1 MANFMDYLKNASN
14 EMANIARQQQADQAR
29 AQLEAVRQAQREEA
43 ERQRAER
50 EAEAARKRAEEEAK
64 VRKAQAEADAKRA
77 DAEAKAMKNIKDKFS
92 TAKNWLTSEDY
103 DKNLGGFASD
113 VAKEAGTGINNALK
127 NLTVDAPAVA
137 LDAASTNL
145 QNNLQRQYVGAID
158 EFGQA
163 QYDEVMNPDYTPVKN
178 TNYGDIFRN
187 NPLADLYGAID
198 ESLAND
204 LRGTRV
210 GGFTEGVTQQIP
222 NAIAGN
228 IAGPMASLGLMGTEV
243 FGSSGQQAL
252 DQGATPGRAAL
263 YGLANA
269 GVELGTEAINPGIPG
284 VNMDAGLMPLVGEG
298 LEELIGGIA
307 DPYTEIA
314 LGNKNIVDATQE
326 AFSKENLKS
335 ALEQG
340 ISGALSAGVM
350 NAGQMMLTNPQ
361 GVADRV
367 TGNNDYKRAINDI
380 NSQLEIAEQA
390 VALNPNDVDAQMQ
403 RDNLLASRTMAQRM
417 FATPENL
424 NSDDSVT
431 RNAARQANMDI
442 IEATARTSGANLSPS
457 EVRNIASIANKVGA
471 RVEFTSEPINGTDGF
486 QDANGVLQINANAKD
501 PVMTIF
507 AHELTHATQGSRQY
521 QQLHDTLVDMA
532 KSGEISVDK
541 LDGLAS
547 NPNLTEQQKYDETV
561 ATLAQEVFGNSDAI
575 QNLANRNG
583 SLIDRAIQTAKDF
596 MSGNNSVTKAERA
609 MQRAIKNADTRNLT
623 SSNAYTRGE
632 FPFADAVGETINVKD
647 IGEHRSKLPY
657 AVQEMA
663 NKLLKTN
670 GSEEAVA
677 KVLKKN
683 GSQTPNYPD
692 SAEYK
697 RLMPQ
702 ITEFIQSAKSRGV
715 DSIKYENGQFVEV
728 VNEKKPSKKKAEPVA
743 TEKTAE
749 QKEAEKK
756 ARIEKFLKEQEALEK
771 RRTSKETKP
780 AFDFDAA
787 VAKAKEE
794 NKFKDLGEA
803 HTSTDIDASLS
814 KEAQKSLE
822 KEQREIK
829 KEEEA
834 KQREE
839 KAEKEAEE
847 KAERKGQRAD
857 INMLKSQFQYIYGL
871 NNNGKEYKKHDVYA
885 SNVMDKINKQLE
897 KAGMTYEELQERM
910 MREAMGI
917 KTAEVDANDPWTE
930 QLENA
935 KEELRFLKEK
945 YNADILDEEINEYTD
960 IDDAL
965 DDLEFF
971 KDDTGASEL
980 SPDEYDRLLEEYKN
994 AKSPSTTSANEEPVL
1009 AEEQKE
1015 TKIPDEQETYDSLM
1029 ASKKP
1034 KRFDNTNAG
1043 ITEDSD
1049 KNKPL
1054 SWLFN
1059 VPLDAK
1065 KLPTEMFRAKWANE
1079 DTVSGV
1085 RDYRTG
1091 HSPLR
1096 AKQVIKA
1103 ETPTE
1108 IANKTNEWFNTA
1120 PRERS
1125 ALRFAYNGTMTRK
1138 RNVFESF
1145 QNVLYDYANR
1155 IVEDKTGAN
1164 FADLSRA
1171 VAEWNDT
1178 HPKAQIQIGEED
1190 DGIYIDDEKF
1200 YYKNNEPTVEEI
1212 PTPAAEEE
1220 NKRTPRE
1227 ILQDW
1232 AEHKQE
1238 FTPEE
1243 AVERLVGAGEEYA
1256 LKELTDMGI
1265 DIDDAE
1271 TLYKE
1276 LKEAQNPTVI
1286 EQNGEG
1292 ELREELAP
1300 PSQAEEPAAT
1310 SETSTELEEAE
1321 PISVNDYVT
1330 DGDSIAEVID
1340 MEDGQLTLRYEN
1352 GVTETVDD
1360 NGLWNK
1366 TETPTQAETQQIKEP
1381 QQSESKANV
1390 YKVGD
1395 KVSVNGNSGQVTA
1408 VYSNGAVFVKFDKT
1422 DVNGLIV
1429 QPNDFDTVFNSKAT
1443 SPVQEKPVEPE
1454 PPVADKP
1461 STEPSPV
1468 KAKPA
1473 KETEEVVEESKSEAT
1488 ENWSTVKDIKKGT
1501 TVYRDGVPYRF
1512 DGWGK
1517 DELGKTGYR
1526 FTDEYGR
1533 TTVYSSKAANEL
1545 LKNGELQ
1552 ARPLISRDDSRI
1564 QEIAD
1569 KYGIKDTNAVYRGLN
1584 EIARTGTSQELW
1596 NSFNGGS
1603 YEEHLKAMNDI
1614 ANKIGVPDN
1623 EFSKIIS
1630 QNAKP
1635 KTKPAVEKTKDGE
1648 VKVNET
1654 ELKQTEKGLSSDD
1667 PKVKDAAKETL
1678 KKDVESLT
1686 DGSEAGKRVASA
1698 SVDEFGDAIDKIRDR
1713 KEELRKTN
1721 ETQTNK
1727 YNTSDKTKSIQKEQ
1741 KKSGAKEESH
1751 EFVSDVDA
1759 ETTAEE
1765 YYQKF
1770 GHEGIYESYKN
1781 RKNSRNKLVSM
1792 YDISVVATWIDHNND
1807 IRNQYMK
1814 ENGITRK
1821 GERTYLDKDGNR
1833 LKKDSDQYARL
1844 QVIDQQ
1850 ELDMANKLSELSSHA
1865 GSALHIVQSVLKN
1878 ISPTTK
1884 RNMFNIEI
1892 DKLNR
1897 RIEKMFKKQLEKGTV
1912 KLIDHLSDEEWDAY
1926 YNAETDQARKAAMDA
1941 IEKRVGQSIPATWGD
1956 RLRAIRYLNMLF
1968 NPATHIRNFGGN
1980 LMTQQLTDMKN
1991 ANAYVLDKL
2000 AKPVLDHIA
2009 KKGGQE
2015 YVSSYHDAN
2024 GKAVTVS
2031 SKADRGLLDYWDNYR
2046 QTQIEGVYDAER
2058 KYSNGAGSSFNMYRN
2073 YFHKEG
2079 SKWNIPGR
2087 ILDRLVKGNSN
2098 LLEGADKFFSNPRF
2112 RKEAARI
2119 TKAEG
2124 WELKDGKLVK
2134 DGKEISD
2141 TTLMRISDRA
2151 MKEAME
2157 TTYHDIN
2164 EFAKAINDMANYN
2177 VASDIV
2183 VGGTVPFTTTPFNIA
2198 RRTYEYSP
2206 VGLLINTISGYG
2218 KVCNGEM
2225 SANTYL
2231 NNIAKGLT
2239 GTQIAALGWF
2249 LAKMGLL
2256 VGHKKE
2262 EWQEQAYKEDVGLEQ
2277 DYSLVIPKQFRLGK
2291 NNQNQEDIEGFY
2303 SIDWGGPLTS
2313 AMLLGAQAYEELDN
2327 KAEKE
2332 YGTGIDAFVNKADHY
2347 SSIASGI
2354 LSPLVETTSLSSF
2367 QGALDNYYYDKKNGG
2382 DGFGGMAKGI
2392 ATNYLG
2398 QFTPTLGGK
2407 INNTI
2412 DPIKRSS
2419 YSNNSLGSFWRQ
2431 QVKKIPFADE
2441 AYALAHDGEHYLEPS
2456 INVKGEEERQEGK
2469 TLASRAALNFMSPG
2483 NWTSNKA
2490 TETDYELLRLYEDTM
2505 DADILPTSIKKV
2517 KGEELTPKA
2526 RTTVNKDYGKA
2537 YADETKSYL
2546 SSQAYKNSDNKHRT
2560 TLLEKVQ
2567 KHNKLNAEVNYYN
2580 EAGLDGDS
2588 LLEQKDISANFLKD
2602 RGMDN
2607 WRAYETFSITND
2619 LDKEGDSIK
2628 NSGALRKRVVY
2639 QNQGVWDDIVADIKA
2654 HEKDSNYPYNAYGLN
2669 KTVVGWNSDETV
2681 KEWNDLLNI
2690 SNSGEINLLDGD
2702 APKGSGKTNNDL
2714 STGTGSAT
2722 GGRRSSGRSGR
2733 TSSTAKD
2740 ADFELFEKILK
2751 GEIKATK
2758 SAVST
2763 IAKSLK
2769 SLDAKTYDEIMNK
2782 HKKMMNELELYGM

>member
-29 AQLEAVRQAQREEA
+29 AQLEAVRQAQIEEA
-43 ERQRAER
+43 KRQRAER
-50 EAEAARKRAEEEAK
+50 EAEIARKQAEEEAK

-77 DAEAKAMKNIKDKFS
+77 EAEAKAMKNIKDKFS

-103 DKNLGGFASD
+103 NKSVPG
-113 VAKEAGTGINNALK
+113 VAADIAKQVGTGVNNAAK
-127 NLTVDAPAVA
+127 YITVDAPAVA
-137 LDAASTNL
+137 TDALTTNL
-145 QNNLQRQYVGAID
+145 QNNLQRNYVGAID

-163 QYDEVMNPDYTPVKN
+163 QYDEVMNPNYTPVKN

-187 NPLADLYGAID
+187 SALNDIYGNID
-198 ESLAND
+198 EALDND
-204 LRGTRV
+204 LRGTRI
-210 GGFTEGVTQQIP
+210 GEFTEGVAQQIP
-222 NAIAGN
+222 SALAGN
-228 IAGPMASLGLMGTEV
+228 FIAPGASLGLMGV
-243 FGSSGQQAL
+243 SAFGSSGQQAL
-252 DQGATPGRAAL
+252 DQGADPSRAAL

-269 GVELGTEAINPGIPG
+269 AVELGTENISDGIPG
-284 VNMDAGLMPLVGEG
+284 VNMKGGIMPLLGEG
-298 LEELIGGIA
+298 LEEFAGGVI

-326 AFSKENLKS
+326 ALSKENLKS

-340 ISGALSAGVM
+340 VSGALSAGVM

-403 RDNLLASRTMAQRM
+403 RDNLLASRTMAQRT

-442 IEATARTSGANLSPS
+442 IEDTARTSGAKLSPS

-623 SSNAYTRGE
+623 SSNAYTRGD
-632 FPFADAVGETINVKD
+632 FPFADAVGETINVKN
-647 IGEHRSKLPY
+647 IGEHQSKLPY

-702 ITEFIQSAKSRGV
+702 ITEFIQSAKGRGV

-728 VNEKKPSKKKAEPVA
+728 LKEKKSSKNKTEPV

-749 QKEAEKK
+749 QKDAEKK

-771 RRTSKETKP
+771 ARTSKETKP
-780 AFDFDAA
+780 AFNFDAA
-787 VAKAKEE
+787 VAKAKEQG
-794 NKFKDLGEA
+794 KYKDLGEA
-803 HTSTDIDASLS
+803 NTVFDVDTSLS

-834 KQREE
+834 KKKEE
-839 KAEKEAEE
+839 KVQKEAAE

-857 INMLKSQFQYIYGL
+857 VKMLKSQFQYIYGL
-871 NNNGKEYKKHDVYA
+871 NNNGNTYNKHDLTA
-885 SNVMDKINKQLE
+885 TTVMDKINEQLE

-910 MREAMGI
+910 MREAMGS
-917 KTAEVDANDPWTE
+917 KVAEVDANDPWAE

-945 YNADILDEEINEYTD
+945 YNADILDEEINEFTD
-960 IDDAL
+960 IDDAI
-965 DDLEFF
+965 DEIEFLRE
-971 KDDTGASEL
+971 DSGADEL
-980 SPDEYDRLLEEYKN
+980 SPEEYDKLFEEYKN
-994 AKSPSTTSANEEPVL
+994 AKFPNRASANEETAVPTEEPVS

-1015 TKIPDEQETYDSLM
+1015 TKIPDEQNLYDTLISPGVQETLRMSLGGPRQDTRSISDS
-1029 ASKKP
+1029 
-1034 KRFDNTNAG
+1034 DNAALQAAYNQIVDNVNAGDLYPTNAPLEAIYG
-1043 ITEDSD
+1043 QDAVRDSIFGPRNMSIEDPAVQQALMNTLPSAKETVTPEAAEPATET
-1049 KNKPL
+1049 
-1054 SWLFN
+1054 
-1059 VPLDAK
+1059 VA
-1065 KLPTEMFRAKWANE
+1065 PTE
-1079 DTVSGV
+1079 S
-1085 RDYRTG
+1085 
-1091 HSPLR
+1091 
-1096 AKQVIKA
+1096 
-1103 ETPTE
+1103 
-1108 IANKTNEWFNTA
+1108 
-1120 PRERS
+1120 
-1125 ALRFAYNGTMTRK
+1125 
-1138 RNVFESF
+1138 
-1145 QNVLYDYANR
+1145 
-1155 IVEDKTGAN
+1155 
-1164 FADLSRA
+1164 
-1171 VAEWNDT
+1171 
-1178 HPKAQIQIGEED
+1178 
-1190 DGIYIDDEKF
+1190 
-1200 YYKNNEPTVEEI
+1200 VEE
-1212 PTPAAEEE
+1212 
-1220 NKRTPRE
+1220 
-1227 ILQDW
+1227 
-1232 AEHKQE
+1232 
-1238 FTPEE
+1238 
-1243 AVERLVGAGEEYA
+1243 
-1256 LKELTDMGI
+1256 
-1265 DIDDAE
+1265 
-1271 TLYKE
+1271 
-1276 LKEAQNPTVI
+1276 
-1286 EQNGEG
+1286 
-1292 ELREELAP
+1292 
-1300 PSQAEEPAAT
+1300 S
-1310 SETSTELEEAE
+1310 E

-1360 NGLWNK
+1360 NGLWSK
-1366 TETPTQAETQQIKEP
+1366 TEAPTQAETQQIKEP
-1381 QQSESKANV
+1381 QQSESKANA

-1395 KVSVNGNSGQVTA
+1395 KVSVNGNSGQVAT
-1408 VYSNGAVFVKFDKT
+1408 VYSNGAVFVKFDKS
-1422 DVNGLIV
+1422 DVNGLVV
-1429 QPNDFDTVFNSKAT
+1429 QPEDFDTVINSTAT
-1443 SPVQEKPVEPE
+1443 SPVKKKAKAPKAPT
-1454 PPVADKP
+1454 
-1461 STEPSPV
+1461 STEQSQMV
-1468 KAKPA
+1468 EHFKPNGDSIR
-1473 KETEEVVEESKSEAT
+1473 VVT
-1488 ENWSTVKDIKKGT
+1488 YPN
-1501 TVYRDGVPYRF
+1501 
-1512 DGWGK
+1512 
-1517 DELGKTGYR
+1517 GKTGV
-1526 FTDEYGR
+1526 TQLSAK
-1533 TTVYSSKAANEL
+1533 TASSQDLGMVSEERLNEL
-1545 LKNGELQ
+1545 LKDYNLTQ
-1552 ARPLISRDDSRI
+1552 RP
-1564 QEIAD
+1564 
-1569 KYGIKDTNAVYRGLN
+1569 
-1584 EIARTGTSQELW
+1584 GTTEQ
-1596 NSFNGGS
+1596 
-1603 YEEHLKAMNDI
+1603 K
-1614 ANKIGVPDN
+1614 
-1623 EFSKIIS
+1623 
-1630 QNAKP
+1630 KP
-1635 KTKPAVEKTKDGE
+1635 KPAPVVEKAKDGE

-1654 ELKQTEKGLSSDD
+1654 ELKDVSKDMSSDD
-1667 PKVKDAAKETL
+1667 PNVKEAAKETL
-1678 KKDVESLT
+1678 KKDVEALT
-1686 DGSEAGKRVASA
+1686 DGSEAGKKAASA
-1698 SVDEFGDAIDKIRDR
+1698 SVDEFGDAIDEIRDR

-1770 GHEGIYESYKN
+1770 GHDAIYEGYKN

-1844 QVIDQQ
+1844 QMIDQQ
-1850 ELDMANKLSELSSHA
+1850 ELDMANKLSELSSYA

-1897 RIEKMFKKQLEKGTV
+1897 RIEKMFKKQLKKGTV

-1941 IEKRVGQSIPATWGD
+1941 IEKRVGQAIPATWGD
-1956 RLRAIRYLNMLF
+1956 RRRALRYLNMLF
-1968 NPATHIRNFGGN
+1968 NPATHVRNTGGN
-1980 LMTQQLTDMKN
+1980 GMMQQLTDWKN
-1991 ANAYVLDKL
+1991 TNAYILDKL
-2000 AKPVLDHIA
+2000 GKPMLERMA
-2009 KKGGQE
+2009 KKGGKE

-2031 SKADRGLLDYWDNYR
+2031 STADRGLLDYWDNYR
-2046 QTQIEGVYDAER
+2046 KTQIEGMFDAER
-2058 KYSNGAGSSFNMYRN
+2058 KYSNGAGSSFDKYRN

-2079 SKWNIPGR
+2079 SKANIPGR
-2087 ILDRLVKGNSN
+2087 IADRLVKWNSDW
-2098 LLEGADKFFSNPRF
+2098 LQREDDFFTNPRF

-2141 TTLMRISDRA
+2141 TTLMNISKRA
-2151 MKEAME
+2151 MDEAKE
-2157 TTYHDIN
+2157 TTFHDIN
-2164 EFAKAINDMANYN
+2164 EFAQAINRIGNINA
-2177 VASDIV
+2177 ASDIV
-2183 VGGTVPFTTTPFNIA
+2183 VGGIVPFTTTPFNIA
-2198 RRTYEYSP
+2198 KRVYEYSP
-2206 VGLLINTISGYG
+2206 VGLAINAVTGYN

-2231 NNIAKGLT
+2231 NNLAKGLA
-2239 GTQIAALGWF
+2239 GTQVAALGWF
-2249 LAKMGLL
+2249 LASAGLL

-2277 DYSLVIPKQFRLGK
+2277 DYSLAIPKDFRWGK
-2291 NNQNQEDIEGFY
+2291 NNQNLEDIKAFY
-2303 SIDWGGPLTS
+2303 SIDWGGPATS
-2313 AMLLGAQAYEELDN
+2313 VILLGAQAYEELNN
-2327 KAEKE
+2327 KSEEE
-2332 YGTGIDAFVNKADHY
+2332 YGTGLDALVNKADDY
-2347 SSIASGI
+2347 VNIASGI
-2354 LSPLVETTSLSSF
+2354 LAPVVDATVLSSF

-2382 DGFGGMAKGI
+2382 DGFTGMAKGI
-2392 ATNYLG
+2392 VENYLG

-2412 DPIKRSS
+2412 DPIKRST
-2419 YSNNSLGSFWRQ
+2419 YSDNSLGSFWRQ

-2456 INVKGEEERQEGK
+2456 INVKGEEERQEGE
-2469 TLASRAALNFMSPG
+2469 TLASRALLNLFSPG
-2483 NWTSNKA
+2483 NWTTNKA

-2517 KGEELTPKA
+2517 EGKDLTPKA
-2526 RTTVNKDYGKA
+2526 RTSVNKDYGKA
-2537 YADETKSYL
+2537 YADEAKSYL
-2546 SSQAYKNSDNKHRT
+2546 SSQSYANSDNKHRT
-2560 TLLEKVQ
+2560 GLLKKVQ
-2567 KHNKLNAEVNYYN
+2567 NHNKANAEANYYN

-2588 LLEQKDISANFLKD
+2588 LLGPKDITANFLKE

-2619 LDKEGDSIK
+2619 LDKNGDSIT
-2628 NSGALRKRVVY
+2628 NSGALRKRIVY

-2654 HEKDSNYPYNAYGLN
+2654 HKDESDYAYKTYGLN
-2669 KTVVGWNSDETV
+2669 KTVVGWSEADAMR
-2681 KEWNDLLNI
+2681 EWDDLLNI
-2690 SNSGEINLLDGD
+2690 SNTGELNLLDENT
-2702 APKGSGKTNNDL
+2702 PKGSGKTNKEL
-2714 STGTGSAT
+2714 STGKGT
-2722 GGRRSSGRSGR
+2722 GGKRSSGRSGR

-2758 SAVST
+2758 SAVSK
-2763 IAKSLK
+2763 IATSLK
-2769 SLDAKTYDEIMNK
+2769 SLDAKTYDEIMSK
-2782 HKKMMNELELYGM
+2782 HKQMMNELELYGM

>member
-29 AQLEAVRQAQREEA
+29 AQLEAVRQAQIEEA
-43 ERQRAER
+43 KRQRAER
-50 EAEAARKRAEEEAK
+50 EAEIARKQAEEEAK
-64 VRKAQAEADAKRA
+64 LRKAQAEADAKRA
-77 DAEAKAMKNIKDKFS
+77 EAEAKAMKNIKDKFS

-103 DKNLGGFASD
+103 NKSVPG
-113 VAKEAGTGINNALK
+113 VAADIAKQVGTGVNNAAK
-127 NLTVDAPAVA
+127 YITVDAPAVA
-137 LDAASTNL
+137 TDALTTNL
-145 QNNLQRQYVGAID
+145 QNNLQRNYVGAID

-163 QYDEVMNPDYTPVKN
+163 QYDEVMNPNYTPVKN

-187 NPLADLYGAID
+187 SALNDIYGNID
-198 ESLAND
+198 EALDND
-204 LRGTRV
+204 LRGTRI
-210 GGFTEGVTQQIP
+210 GEFTEGVAQQIP
-222 NAIAGN
+222 SALAGN
-228 IAGPMASLGLMGTEV
+228 FIAPGASLGLIGV
-243 FGSSGQQAL
+243 SSFGSSGQQAL

-269 GVELGTEAINPGIPG
+269 AVELGTENISDGIPG
-284 VNMDAGLMPLVGEG
+284 VNMKGGIMPLLGEG
-298 LEELIGGIA
+298 LEEFAGGVI

-326 AFSKENLKS
+326 ALSKENLKS

-340 ISGALSAGVM
+340 VSGALSAGVM

-367 TGNNDYKRAINDI
+367 TGNNNYKRAINDI

-403 RDNLLASRTMAQRM
+403 RDNLLASRTMAQRT

-442 IEATARTSGANLSPS
+442 IEDTARTSGANLSPS

-583 SLIDRAIQTAKDF
+583 SIVDRAIQTAKDF

-647 IGEHRSKLPY
+647 IGEHKSKLPY

-702 ITEFIQSAKSRGV
+702 ITEFIQSAKGRGV

-728 VNEKKPSKKKAEPVA
+728 LKEKKSSNKKAEPV

-771 RRTSKETKP
+771 ARTSKETKP
-780 AFDFDAA
+780 AFNFDAA
-787 VAKAKEE
+787 VAKAKEQG
-794 NKFKDLGEA
+794 KYKDLGEA
-803 HTSTDIDASLS
+803 NTVFDVDTSLS

-834 KQREE
+834 KKKEE
-839 KAEKEAEE
+839 KVQKEAAE

-857 INMLKSQFQYIYGL
+857 VKMLKSQFQYIYGL
-871 NNNGKEYKKHDVYA
+871 NNNGNTYNKHDLTA
-885 SNVMDKINKQLE
+885 TTVMDKINEQLE

-910 MREAMGI
+910 MREAMGS
-917 KTAEVDANDPWTE
+917 KVAEVDANDPWAE

-945 YNADILDEEINEYTD
+945 YNADILDEEINEHTD
-960 IDDAL
+960 IDEAI
-965 DDLEFF
+965 DDIEFF
-971 KDDTGASEL
+971 KNDTGASEL
-980 SPDEYDRLLEEYKN
+980 SPDEYDRLFEEYKN
-994 AKSPSTTSANEEPVL
+994 AKSPNTTSANEETAVPTEEPVS

-1015 TKIPDEQETYDSLM
+1015 TKIPDEQNLYDTLISPGVQETLRMSLGGPRQDTRTI
-1029 ASKKP
+1029 SDT
-1034 KRFDNTNAG
+1034 DNAALQAAYNQIVDNVNAGDLYPTNAPLEAIYG
-1043 ITEDSD
+1043 QDAVRDSIFGPRNMSVEDPAVQQALMNTLPSANETVTTEATEPTTETVAPMESVEDS
-1049 KNKPL
+1049 
-1054 SWLFN
+1054 
-1059 VPLDAK
+1059 
-1065 KLPTEMFRAKWANE
+1065 
-1079 DTVSGV
+1079 
-1085 RDYRTG
+1085 
-1091 HSPLR
+1091 
-1096 AKQVIKA
+1096 
-1103 ETPTE
+1103 
-1108 IANKTNEWFNTA
+1108 
-1120 PRERS
+1120 
-1125 ALRFAYNGTMTRK
+1125 
-1138 RNVFESF
+1138 
-1145 QNVLYDYANR
+1145 
-1155 IVEDKTGAN
+1155 
-1164 FADLSRA
+1164 
-1171 VAEWNDT
+1171 
-1178 HPKAQIQIGEED
+1178 
-1190 DGIYIDDEKF
+1190 
-1200 YYKNNEPTVEEI
+1200 
-1212 PTPAAEEE
+1212 
-1220 NKRTPRE
+1220 
-1227 ILQDW
+1227 
-1232 AEHKQE
+1232 
-1238 FTPEE
+1238 
-1243 AVERLVGAGEEYA
+1243 
-1256 LKELTDMGI
+1256 
-1265 DIDDAE
+1265 
-1271 TLYKE
+1271 
-1276 LKEAQNPTVI
+1276 
-1286 EQNGEG
+1286 
-1292 ELREELAP
+1292 
-1300 PSQAEEPAAT
+1300 
-1310 SETSTELEEAE
+1310 E

-1366 TETPTQAETQQIKEP
+1366 TEAPKQTETQETPKQVEEQATVEKPESQTPTE
-1381 QQSESKANV
+1381 
-1390 YKVGD
+1390 
-1395 KVSVNGNSGQVTA
+1395 
-1408 VYSNGAVFVKFDKT
+1408 
-1422 DVNGLIV
+1422 
-1429 QPNDFDTVFNSKAT
+1429 
-1443 SPVQEKPVEPE
+1443 QEKPASEEYDEETQKYYEEKLKEV
-1454 PPVADKP
+1454 DKKVDA
-1461 STEPSPV
+1461 EI
-1468 KAKPA
+1468 KKRKRQRKKP
-1473 KETEEVVEESKSEAT
+1473 VVE
-1488 ENWSTVKDIKKGT
+1488 
-1501 TVYRDGVPYRF
+1501 
-1512 DGWGK
+1512 
-1517 DELGKTGYR
+1517 
-1526 FTDEYGR
+1526 
-1533 TTVYSSKAANEL
+1533 KA
-1545 LKNGELQ
+1545 
-1552 ARPLISRDDSRI
+1552 
-1564 QEIAD
+1564 
-1569 KYGIKDTNAVYRGLN
+1569 
-1584 EIARTGTSQELW
+1584 
-1596 NSFNGGS
+1596 
-1603 YEEHLKAMNDI
+1603 
-1614 ANKIGVPDN
+1614 
-1623 EFSKIIS
+1623 
-1630 QNAKP
+1630 
-1635 KTKPAVEKTKDGE
+1635 KDGE

-1654 ELKQTEKGLSSDD
+1654 ELKDVSKDMSSDD
-1667 PKVKDAAKETL
+1667 PNVKEAAKETL
-1678 KKDVESLT
+1678 KKDIEALT
-1686 DGSEAGKRVASA
+1686 DGSEAGKRAASA
-1698 SVDEFGDAIDKIRDR
+1698 SVDEFGDAIDEIRDR

-1770 GHEGIYESYKN
+1770 GHDAIYEGYKN

-1897 RIEKMFKKQLEKGTV
+1897 RIEKMFKKQIEKGTV

-2000 AKPVLDHIA
+2000 AKPVLNHIA

-2031 SKADRGLLDYWDNYR
+2031 STADRGLLDYWDNYR

-2058 KYSNGAGSSFNMYRN
+2058 KYSNGAGSSFDKYRN

-2087 ILDRLVKGNSN
+2087 ILDRLAKGNSN

-2164 EFAKAINDMANYN
+2164 EFAKAINNMANYN

-2291 NNQNQEDIEGFY
+2291 NNQKPKDIEGFY

-2382 DGFGGMAKGI
+2382 DGFTGMAKGI

-2407 INNTI
+2407 INNTV

-2483 NWTSNKA
+2483 NLTTNKA

-2526 RTTVNKDYGKA
+2526 RTIVNKDYGKA

-2669 KTVVGWNSDETV
+2669 KTVVKWSDDEAV

-2702 APKGSGKTNNDL
+2702 APKGSGKTNNEL

-2722 GGRRSSGRSGR
+2722 GGRRSSGRSRG

-2758 SAVST
+2758 SAVSK
-2763 IAKSLK
+2763 IATSLK
-2769 SLDAKTYDEIMNK
+2769 SLDAKTYDEIMSK
-2782 HKKMMNELELYGM
+2782 HKQMMNELELYGM

>member
-77 DAEAKAMKNIKDKFS
+77 EAEAKAMKNIKDKAS
-92 TAKNWLTSEDY
+92 TVKNWLTSEDY
-103 DKNLGGFASD
+103 SKSVGG
-113 VAKEAGTGINNALK
+113 VAADIAKQVGTGINNAAK
-127 NLTVDAPAVA
+127 GITVDAPAV
-137 LDAASTNL
+137 LTDVLSTNL
-145 QNNLQRQYVGAID
+145 KNNLQRNYVGAID

-163 QYDEVMNPDYTPVKN
+163 QYDEVMNPNYTPVKN

-198 ESLAND
+198 ESLGND
-204 LRGTRV
+204 LRGTRL
-210 GGFTEGVTQQIP
+210 GGFTEGVAQQIP

-228 IAGPMASLGLMGTEV
+228 IAGPAASLGLMGVNV
-243 FGSSGQQAL
+243 FGSSGQEAL
-252 DQGATPGRAAL
+252 DQGYNPNQAAM

-269 GVELGTEAINPGIPG
+269 AVELGTEAVNPGIPG

-298 LEELIGGIA
+298 LEEFIGGMA

-340 ISGALSAGVM
+340 VSGALSAGVM

-403 RDNLLASRTMAQRM
+403 RDNLLASRTMAQRT

-583 SLIDRAIQTAKDF
+583 SIVDRAIQTAKDF

-647 IGEHRSKLPY
+647 IGEHQSKLPY

-702 ITEFIQSAKSRGV
+702 ITEFIQSAKGRGV

-728 VNEKKPSKKKAEPVA
+728 LKEKKSSNKKAEPV

-749 QKEAEKK
+749 QKDAEKK

-771 RRTSKETKP
+771 ARTLKEKKP

-787 VAKAKEE
+787 VAKAKEQ

-803 HTSTDIDASLS
+803 HTDFDIDTSLS
-814 KEAQKSLE
+814 KAAQKSLE

-834 KQREE
+834 KKKEE
-839 KAEKEAEE
+839 KVQKEAAE
-847 KAERKGQRAD
+847 KAERKGRRAD
-857 INMLKSQFQYIYGL
+857 VNMLKSQFQYIYGL
-871 NNNGKEYKKHDVYA
+871 NNNGKTYSKHDLSA
-885 SNVMDKINKQLE
+885 NTVMDKINKQLE
-897 KAGMTYEELQERM
+897 MAGMTYEEFQERM
-910 MREAMGI
+910 MREAMGS
-917 KTAEVDANDPWTE
+917 KVAEVDANDPWAE

-945 YNADILDEEINEYTD
+945 YNADILDEEINEFTD
-960 IDDAL
+960 IDDAI
-965 DDLEFF
+965 DEIEFLRE
-971 KDDTGASEL
+971 DSGADEL
-980 SPDEYDRLLEEYKN
+980 SPEEYDKLFEEYKN
-994 AKSPSTTSANEEPVL
+994 AKFPNRASANEETAVPTEEPVS

-1015 TKIPDEQETYDSLM
+1015 TKIPDEQNLYDTLISPGVQETLRMSLGGPRQDTRTI
-1029 ASKKP
+1029 SDT
-1034 KRFDNTNAG
+1034 DNAALQAAYNQIVDNVNAGDLYQTNAPLEAIYG
-1043 ITEDSD
+1043 QDAVRDSIFGPRNMAIEDPAVQQALM
-1049 KNKPL
+1049 NT
-1054 SWLFN
+1054 
-1059 VPLDAK
+1059 
-1065 KLPTEMFRAKWANE
+1065 LPSANE
-1079 DTVSGV
+1079 TV
-1085 RDYRTG
+1085 T
-1091 HSPLR
+1091 PE
-1096 AKQVIKA
+1096 AA
-1103 ETPTE
+1103 EPAT
-1108 IANKTNEWFNTA
+1108 KTVA
-1120 PRERS
+1120 P
-1125 ALRFAYNGTMTRK
+1125 
-1138 RNVFESF
+1138 VES
-1145 QNVLYDYANR
+1145 
-1155 IVEDKTGAN
+1155 
-1164 FADLSRA
+1164 
-1171 VAEWNDT
+1171 
-1178 HPKAQIQIGEED
+1178 
-1190 DGIYIDDEKF
+1190 
-1200 YYKNNEPTVEEI
+1200 VEE
-1212 PTPAAEEE
+1212 
-1220 NKRTPRE
+1220 
-1227 ILQDW
+1227 
-1232 AEHKQE
+1232 
-1238 FTPEE
+1238 
-1243 AVERLVGAGEEYA
+1243 
-1256 LKELTDMGI
+1256 
-1265 DIDDAE
+1265 
-1271 TLYKE
+1271 
-1276 LKEAQNPTVI
+1276 
-1286 EQNGEG
+1286 
-1292 ELREELAP
+1292 
-1300 PSQAEEPAAT
+1300 S
-1310 SETSTELEEAE
+1310 E

-1366 TETPTQAETQQIKEP
+1366 TEAP
-1381 QQSESKANV
+1381 QKA
-1390 YKVGD
+1390 
-1395 KVSVNGNSGQVTA
+1395 
-1408 VYSNGAVFVKFDKT
+1408 
-1422 DVNGLIV
+1422 
-1429 QPNDFDTVFNSKAT
+1429 
-1443 SPVQEKPVEPE
+1443 E

-1461 STEPSPV
+1461 NTEPSPV
-1468 KAKPA
+1468 QEKPA
-1473 KETEEVVEESKSEAT
+1473 SEEYDEGTQKYYEEKLEEVDKKVDAE
-1488 ENWSTVKDIKKGT
+1488 IKK
-1501 TVYRDGVPYRF
+1501 RNRQR
-1512 DGWGK
+1512 K
-1517 DELGKTGYR
+1517 
-1526 FTDEYGR
+1526 
-1533 TTVYSSKAANEL
+1533 
-1545 LKNGELQ
+1545 
-1552 ARPLISRDDSRI
+1552 
-1564 QEIAD
+1564 
-1569 KYGIKDTNAVYRGLN
+1569 
-1584 EIARTGTSQELW
+1584 
-1596 NSFNGGS
+1596 
-1603 YEEHLKAMNDI
+1603 
-1614 ANKIGVPDN
+1614 
-1623 EFSKIIS
+1623 
-1630 QNAKP
+1630 KP
-1635 KTKPAVEKTKDGE
+1635 VVEKAKDGE

-1654 ELKQTEKGLSSDD
+1654 ELKDVSKDMSSDD
-1667 PKVKDAAKETL
+1667 PNVKEAAKETL
-1678 KKDVESLT
+1678 KKDVEALT
-1686 DGSEAGKRVASA
+1686 DGSEAGKKAASA
-1698 SVDEFGDAIDKIRDR
+1698 SVDEFGDAIDEIRNR

-1770 GHEGIYESYKN
+1770 GHDAIYEGYKN

-1833 LKKDSDQYARL
+1833 LKKDSEQYARL
-1844 QVIDQQ
+1844 QMIDQQ
-1850 ELDMANKLSELSSHA
+1850 ELDMANKLSELSSYA

-1897 RIEKMFKKQLEKGTV
+1897 RIEKMFKKQLKKGTV

-1941 IEKRVGQSIPATWGD
+1941 IEKRVGQAIPATWGD
-1956 RLRAIRYLNMLF
+1956 RRRALRYLNMLF
-1968 NPATHIRNFGGN
+1968 NPATHVRNTGGN
-1980 LMTQQLTDMKN
+1980 GMMQQLTDWKN
-1991 ANAYVLDKL
+1991 TNAYILDKL
-2000 AKPVLDHIA
+2000 GKPMLERMA
-2009 KKGGQE
+2009 KKGGKE

-2031 SKADRGLLDYWDNYR
+2031 STADRGLLDYWDNYR
-2046 QTQIEGVYDAER
+2046 KTQIEGMFDAER
-2058 KYSNGAGSSFNMYRN
+2058 KYSNGAGSSFDKYRN

-2079 SKWNIPGR
+2079 SKANIPGR
-2087 ILDRLVKGNSN
+2087 IADRLVKWNSDW
-2098 LLEGADKFFSNPRF
+2098 LQREDDFFTNPRF

-2141 TTLMRISDRA
+2141 TTLMNISKRA
-2151 MKEAME
+2151 MDEAKE
-2157 TTYHDIN
+2157 TTFHDIN
-2164 EFAKAINDMANYN
+2164 EFAQAINRIGNINA
-2177 VASDIV
+2177 ASDIV
-2183 VGGTVPFTTTPFNIA
+2183 VGGIVPFTTTPFNIA
-2198 RRTYEYSP
+2198 KRVYEYSP
-2206 VGLLINTISGYG
+2206 VGLAINAVTGYN

-2231 NNIAKGLT
+2231 NNLAKGLA
-2239 GTQIAALGWF
+2239 GTQVAALGWF
-2249 LAKMGLL
+2249 LASAGLL

-2277 DYSLVIPKQFRLGK
+2277 DYSLAIPKDFRWGK
-2291 NNQNQEDIEGFY
+2291 NNQNLEDIKAFY
-2303 SIDWGGPLTS
+2303 SIDWGGPATS
-2313 AMLLGAQAYEELDN
+2313 VILLGAQAYEELNN
-2327 KAEKE
+2327 KSEEE
-2332 YGTGIDAFVNKADHY
+2332 YGTGLDALVNKADDY
-2347 SSIASGI
+2347 VNIASGI
-2354 LSPLVETTSLSSF
+2354 LAPVVDATVLSSF

-2382 DGFGGMAKGI
+2382 DGFTGMAKGI
-2392 ATNYLG
+2392 VENYLG

-2412 DPIKRSS
+2412 DPIKRST
-2419 YSNNSLGSFWRQ
+2419 YSDNSLGSFWRQ

-2456 INVKGEEERQEGK
+2456 INVKGEEERQEGE
-2469 TLASRAALNFMSPG
+2469 TLASRALLNLFSPG
-2483 NWTSNKA
+2483 NWTTNKA

-2517 KGEELTPKA
+2517 EGKDLTPKA
-2526 RTTVNKDYGKA
+2526 RTSVNKDYGKA
-2537 YADETKSYL
+2537 YADEAKSYL
-2546 SSQAYKNSDNKHRT
+2546 SSQSYANSDNKHRT
-2560 TLLEKVQ
+2560 GLLKKVQ
-2567 KHNKLNAEVNYYN
+2567 NHNKANAEANYYN
-2580 EAGLDGDS
+2580 EAGLNGDS
-2588 LLEQKDISANFLKD
+2588 LLGPKDITANFLKE

-2619 LDKEGDSIK
+2619 LDKNGDSIT
-2628 NSGALRKRVVY
+2628 NSGALRKRIVY

-2654 HEKDSNYPYNAYGLN
+2654 HKDESDYAYKTYGLN
-2669 KTVVGWNSDETV
+2669 KTVVGWSEADAMR
-2681 KEWNDLLNI
+2681 EWDDLLNI
-2690 SNSGEINLLDGD
+2690 SNTGELNLLDENT
-2702 APKGSGKTNNDL
+2702 PKGSGKTNKEL
-2714 STGTGSAT
+2714 STGKGT
-2722 GGRRSSGRSGR
+2722 GGKRSSGRSGR

-2758 SAVST
+2758 SAAST

-2769 SLDAKTYDEIMNK
+2769 SLDAESYDEIMNK
-2782 HKKMMNELELYGM
+2782 HKRMMNELELYGM

>member
-910 MREAMGI
+910 MREAMGS
-917 KTAEVDANDPWTE
+917 KVAEVDANDPWAE

-945 YNADILDEEINEYTD
+945 YNADILDEEINEFTD
-960 IDDAL
+960 IDDAI
-965 DDLEFF
+965 DEIEFLRE
-971 KDDTGASEL
+971 DSGADEL
-980 SPDEYDRLLEEYKN
+980 SPDEYDRLFEEYKN
-994 AKSPSTTSANEEPVL
+994 VKFPNTTSANEETAV
-1009 AEEQKE
+1009 
-1015 TKIPDEQETYDSLM
+1015 
-1029 ASKKP
+1029 
-1034 KRFDNTNAG
+1034 
-1043 ITEDSD
+1043 
-1049 KNKPL
+1049 
-1054 SWLFN
+1054 
-1059 VPLDAK
+1059 
-1065 KLPTEMFRAKWANE
+1065 PTEEEPASE
-1079 DTVSGV
+1079 PT
-1085 RDYRTG
+1085 
-1091 HSPLR
+1091 
-1096 AKQVIKA
+1096 
-1103 ETPTE
+1103 TPTE
-1108 IANKTNEWFNTA
+1108 QVTPKSNTA
-1120 PRERS
+1120 EPAIPNDQETFDKVMESEPQYQTVEPPKRNASPKWRDNNKKNVNPRG
-1125 ALRFAYNGTMTRK
+1125 RFAERAQGRGDFHRVTNKNG
-1138 RNVFESF
+1138 ESIE
-1145 QNVLYDYANR
+1145 VREGVPEHTPLTDEEIYAR
-1155 IVEDKTGAN
+1155 TIEQAEPTQEAT
-1164 FADLSRA
+1164 
-1171 VAEWNDT
+1171 VAEPAT
-1178 HPKAQIQIGEED
+1178 ETVAPVEQ
-1190 DGIYIDDEKF
+1190 
-1200 YYKNNEPTVEEI
+1200 VEE
-1212 PTPAAEEE
+1212 
-1220 NKRTPRE
+1220 
-1227 ILQDW
+1227 
-1232 AEHKQE
+1232 
-1238 FTPEE
+1238 
-1243 AVERLVGAGEEYA
+1243 
-1256 LKELTDMGI
+1256 
-1265 DIDDAE
+1265 
-1271 TLYKE
+1271 
-1276 LKEAQNPTVI
+1276 
-1286 EQNGEG
+1286 
-1292 ELREELAP
+1292 
-1300 PSQAEEPAAT
+1300 S
-1310 SETSTELEEAE
+1310 E

-1635 KTKPAVEKTKDGE
+1635 KTKPVVEKAKSGE
-1648 VKVNET
+1648 VKVNEESIT
-1654 ELKQTEKGLSSDD
+1654 KESENITSENPEVKQQAKEDVKEAVKATIDPKNTHSEAVAQEVADTLEQASTAVNEVNQQWEEDVKKATVTTGEKGITKEKTVSKVM
-1667 PKVKDAAKETL
+1667 PK
-1678 KKDVESLT
+1678 
-1686 DGSEAGKRVASA
+1686 EA
-1698 SVDEFGDAIDKIRDR
+1698 
-1713 KEELRKTN
+1713 
-1721 ETQTNK
+1721 
-1727 YNTSDKTKSIQKEQ
+1727 
-1741 KKSGAKEESH
+1741 
-1751 EFVSDVDA
+1751 
-1759 ETTAEE
+1759 AEE
-1765 YYQKF
+1765 YELKKEAGGPIAEYEKVSKIEYIRAGEKALEGKDLRACAQAYIDTPTNRNSVAATQQQATGLAIATHLGMEYENIKEANNIKVNKKGQYTINGKELSKDSPVYKQLADLDLTIQQVMAKERSVITNAAQAMAMQRWMTAQDPVQKANSIDKAIDMLNAEIKKKF
-1770 GHEGIYESYKN
+1770 GNDTDKLIKN
-1781 RKNSRNKLVSM
+1781 LS
-1792 YDISVVATWIDHNND
+1792 
-1807 IRNQYMK
+1807 Q
-1814 ENGITRK
+1814 E
-1821 GERTYLDKDGNR
+1821 ERTRLAEASNEEYDK
-1833 LKKDSDQYARL
+1833 
-1844 QVIDQQ
+1844 
-1850 ELDMANKLSELSSHA
+1850 
-1865 GSALHIVQSVLKN
+1865 VLE
-1878 ISPTTK
+1878 
-1884 RNMFNIEI
+1884 EI
-1892 DKLNR
+1892 
-1897 RIEKMFKKQLEKGTV
+1897 M
-1912 KLIDHLSDEEWDAY
+1912 
-1926 YNAETDQARKAAMDA
+1926 
-1941 IEKRVGQSIPATWGD
+1941 KRVGEAIPLTWKD
-1956 RLRAIRYLNMLF
+1956 RRRSWRYTMMLF
-1968 NPATHIRNFGGN
+1968 NPTTIIRNWGGN
-1980 LMTQQLTDMKN
+1980 VLQQGMHAGKNQIAYLLEKALADKYHLTEEQRHHTRADGTKARKN
-1991 ANAYVLDKL
+1991 AQTEAIARAYYKNMGIKKL
-2000 AKPVLDHIA
+2000 T
-2009 KKGGQE
+2009 Q
-2015 YVSSYHDAN
+2015 
-2024 GKAVTVS
+2024 
-2031 SKADRGLLDYWDNYR
+2031 SKYLSKSGILNYKR
-2046 QTQIEGVYDAER
+2046 
-2058 KYSNGAGSSFNMYRN
+2058 SFNN
-2073 YFHKEG
+2073 G
-2079 SKWNIPGR
+2079 
-2087 ILDRLVKGNSN
+2087 ILQGMSDVVDWAMNN
-2098 LLEGADKFFSNPRF
+2098 DKFGDEAFTSGRF
-2112 RKEAARI
+2112 VDELARQI
-2119 TKAEG
+2119 DSEG
-2124 WELKDGKLVK
+2124 YKVDKDGKTLVK
-2134 DGKEISD
+2134 DGKKLDSFDQEEALRRMS
-2141 TTLMRISDRA
+2141 TRA
-2151 MKEAME
+2151 YQQALES
-2157 TTYHDIN
+2157 TYHDFN
-2164 EFAKAINDMANYN
+2164 SFAQWLNTLEDSNKIAGIM
-2177 VASDIV
+2177 
-2183 VGGTVPFTTTPFNIA
+2183 VGGVVPFKSTPLNIM
-2198 RRTYEYSP
+2198 RRIGEYSP
-2206 VGLLINTISGYG
+2206 VGLANAVINNRSEVIKG
-2218 KVCNGEM
+2218 NM
-2225 SANTYL
+2225 SADTYIDNL
-2231 NNIAKGLT
+2231 AKGLT
-2239 GTQIAALGWF
+2239 GTAIMGVGALLSSLGYLKASDKDPDELKAYKQDIGLTSEYALHFTGENGKNYWYTVDWAGPVASVMLSGAEAYEVISDIKKNADSGQDIF
-2249 LAKMGLL
+2249 GDDAVASALDITFGLL
-2256 VGHKKE
+2256 APVFATTMLQNVE
-2262 EWQEQAYKEDVGLEQ
+2262 ETFESYKYGGMTNTLEQ
-2277 DYSLVIPKQFRLGK
+2277 
-2291 NNQNQEDIEGFY
+2291 
-2303 SIDWGGPLTS
+2303 
-2313 AMLLGAQAYEELDN
+2313 MLL
-2327 KAEKE
+2327 
-2332 YGTGIDAFVNKADHY
+2332 
-2347 SSIASGI
+2347 
-2354 LSPLVETTSLSSF
+2354 
-2367 QGALDNYYYDKKNGG
+2367 
-2382 DGFGGMAKGI
+2382 
-2392 ATNYLG
+2392 NYLG
-2398 QFTPTLGGK
+2398 QYTPTMGAK
-2407 INNTI
+2407 INNVI
-2412 DPIKRSS
+2412 DDTKRSAS
-2419 YSNNSLGSFWRQ
+2419 GRNPLERFWRG
-2431 QVKKIPFADE
+2431 QVKKIPGLDS
-2441 AYALAHDGEHYLEPS
+2441 AYNMVKGEHLLEPS
-2456 INVKGEEERQEGK
+2456 INVKGEEEKNVGNSVFARTMYNFLSPGNLSVDTSTEADRELLKLYEQTGDSNVIPESYSNFKLDDTKYKFTAKERTEMNKYIGQNYMKEWEAFQKSATYKQAGNDADGRDYKTSITEKVKTHVINNAKEKYFNRIGLSVLGKTDKIVNQMKDYGADNWQAYTMLSTESDKDSEGK
-2469 TLASRAALNFMSPG
+2469 TINNSKALKIRAQMENAG
-2483 NWTSNKA
+2483 IY
-2490 TETDYELLRLYEDTM
+2490 D
-2505 DADILPTSIKKV
+2505 KV
-2517 KGEELTPKA
+2517 I
-2526 RTTVNKDYGKA
+2526 
-2537 YADETKSYL
+2537 
-2546 SSQAYKNSDNKHRT
+2546 
-2560 TLLEKVQ
+2560 
-2567 KHNKLNAEVNYYN
+2567 
-2580 EAGLDGDS
+2580 
-2588 LLEQKDISANFLKD
+2588 KDI
-2602 RGMDN
+2602 
-2607 WRAYETFSITND
+2607 
-2619 LDKEGDSIK
+2619 
-2628 NSGALRKRVVY
+2628 NSGKY
-2639 QNQGVWDDIVADIKA
+2639 EPSDF
-2654 HEKDSNYPYNAYGLN
+2654 GLN
-2669 KTVVGWNSDETV
+2669 KTVVGLDAASFAERYMYLDQIENAD
-2681 KEWNDLLNI
+2681 DLEAYN
-2690 SNSGEINLLDGD
+2690 NLF
-2702 APKGSGKTNNDL
+2702 KKKKTSGK
-2714 STGTGSAT
+2714 
-2722 GGRRSSGRSGR
+2722 SSG
-2733 TSSTAKD
+2733 TSSKSAKAEAD
-2740 ADFELFEKILK
+2740 AALKLYEKILK
-2751 GEIKATK
+2751 GEISATK
-2758 SAVST
+2758 SAMNKIKT
-2763 IAKSLK
+2763 
-2769 SLDAKTYDEIMNK
+2769 SLDNLDIDSYDQIMNK
-2782 HKKMMNELELYGM
+2782 HKKKMNELELYGM